1 MSRIFRYGL
10 VGVFALAGVLLYLLA
25 TATANTER
33 YTQNYSLLITLNAVI
48 AGAMALVIGFL
59 LLRLRARYR
68 AKEFGTV
75 LTARLVLMFA
85 LMAILPGTLVY
96 TVSVQFLSRSIESW
110 FNVKVDTSLESGLNL
125 ARATLDAILQDVA
138 GRTRLM
144 ALELA
149 DTPDTAIAPLLNR
162 MMDQTGL
169 QEAAVFSASGQLI
182 AASGSRLVRLTPDL
196 PKPEIMREAAR
207 GRGYA
212 GVENVVRF
220 DSRSD
225 SKADT
230 KPDPRTDTG
239 RPDDRGALRMRV
251 VAPIAVRALGA
262 EPRFLQVLQN
272 VPEQLTASA
281 ENVQQGYR
289 DYQELSLSRDG
300 LRRIFTITLT
310 LTLLLA
316 LFAAIAAGFFI
327 SDRLSAP
334 LSLLAQGT
342 AAVAAGDFTPRGE
355 ISSRD
360 ELGVLTQSFSRMT
373 RQLDDARASV
383 EQQRAQLESAKA
395 YLENIL
401 ANLTAGV
408 LVFDAGMR
416 LATANQGAEAI
427 LAIDAQA
434 NQWKP
439 CAELPGLGEFAGAL
453 AEAFAHHGDKTWQQ
467 QIEFTRPAPRE
478 GDEHRHVLLVRGSR
492 LGVGDGVGYLVVC
505 DDISDLVS
513 AQRSAAWG
521 EVAQRLAHEI
531 KNPLTPIQLS
541 AERIQMKLEGKLAG
555 SDADLLKRGTDMII
569 SQVDAMKRMVN
580 DFRDYARTPP
590 AVLQSV
596 DLSALLREILG
607 LYENSQVPLELRLA
621 EHLPRVQ
628 GDPAQL
634 RQVIHNLL
642 QNAQDAVA
650 GTAAP
655 RVTVVTTVTATGVR
669 LSISD
674 NGPGFAQKI
683 IARAFEPYVT
693 TKPRGTGLGLAIVKK
708 IIEDHH
714 GNIELE
720 NAPQGGAVVSITL
733 NAAPPDATP
742 PPASGLA
749 AQITA

>member
-1 MSRIFRYGL
+1 MTRAFRYAL
-10 VGVFALAGVLLYLLA
+10 VGAFALAGVLLYLLA

-48 AGAMALVIGFL
+48 AGGMLLVVGYL
-59 LLRLRARYR
+59 LVRLAQRYR
-68 AKEFGTV
+68 AKEFGSV
-75 LTARLVLMFA
+75 LTARLVFMFA

-110 FNVKVDTSLESGLNL
+110 FNVKVDKSLESGLNL
-125 ARATLDAILQDVA
+125 ARATLDAMLQDVA
-138 GRTRLM
+138 TRTRLM
-144 ALELA
+144 ALDLA
-149 DTPDTAIAPLLNR
+149 DTPDASITPLLNR

-169 QEAAVFSASGQLI
+169 QEAAVFTTSGRLI
-182 AASGSRLVRLTPDL
+182 AASGSRLVRIVPDL
-196 PKPEIMREAAR
+196 PKPEIMNEAAL

-212 GVENVVRF
+212 GVENVTRPDF
-220 DSRSD
+220 
-225 SKADT
+225 
-230 KPDPRTDTG
+230 KPDTG
-239 RPDDRGALRMRV
+239 KAEERGGLRMRV
-251 VAPIAVRALGA
+251 VAPISVRALGA

-272 VPEQLTASA
+272 VPEQLTTSA
-281 ENVQQGYR
+281 ESVQQGYR

-316 LFAAIAAGFFI
+316 LFGAIAAGFFI

-342 AAVAAGDFTPRGE
+342 AAVAAGDFTPRAE

-373 RQLDDARASV
+373 RQLDDARANV
-383 EQQRAQLESAKA
+383 EQQQSQLESAKA

-408 LVFDAGMR
+408 LVFDANMR

-427 LAIDAQA
+427 LGVDAHA
-434 NQWKP
+434 NQWKA
-439 CAELPGLGEFAGAL
+439 CAELPGLTEFARAV
-453 AEAFAHHGDKTWQQ
+453 AEAFASHGDKTWQQ
-467 QIEFTRPAPRE
+467 QIEFNRPAARE

-492 LGVGDGVGYLVVC
+492 LGVGDGLGFLVVC
-505 DDISDLVS
+505 DDISELVS

-541 AERIQMKLEGKLAG
+541 AERIQMKLLGRLTG
-555 SDADLLKRGTDMII
+555 SDAEVLTRGTEMII

-596 DLSALLREILG
+596 DLSALLQEILG
-607 LYENSQVPLELRLA
+607 LYENSQAPIKVELA
-621 EHLPRVQ
+621 DGLPRVQ
-628 GDPAQL
+628 GDPSQL

-650 GTAAP
+650 GTAGP
-655 RVTVVTTVTATGVR
+655 LVTVRTQTAGSGV
-669 LSISD
+669 LLTISD

-708 IIEDHH
+708 IVDDHH
-714 GNIELE
+714 GSIDLQ
-720 NAPQGGAVVSITL
+720 NAPGGGAVIGITL
-733 NAAPPDATP
+733 IASTP
-742 PPASGLA
+742 ETAHPASGPA
-749 AQITA
+749 AQIAA